1 MDQSHLRAISNDYQ
15 DVKLVSLKGWQRAD
29 EILPRDA
36 GGPYV
41 VLQEAYDSDDLKTE
55 YDEFLLG
62 KSGEWVSIA
71 IFFRLPADLRV
82 QEFVFGTA
90 AEVIELMENLPEKAH
105 IYRKGESLAA
115 AELDASDDLGNIFQQ
130 NKA

>member
-41 VLQEAYDSDDLKTE
+41 VLQEAYDPDDLKTE

-62 KSGEWVSIA
+62 KSGEWVSVGV
-71 IFFRLPADLRV
+71 FFRLPADLRV

-90 AEVIELMENLPEKAH
+90 AEVIELMENLPEKAR
-105 IYRKGESLAA
+105 IYRKGECLTAPES
-115 AELDASDDLGNIFQQ
+115 DFPDDLGQVFQE

>member
-1 MDQSHLRAISNDYQ
+1 MDQSHLRAVSNDYQ

-29 EILPRDA
+29 EIFPRDS

-41 VLQEAYDSDDLKTE
+41 VLQEAYDPDDLKTE

-62 KSGEWVSIA
+62 KSGEWVSVGV
-71 IFFRLPADLRV
+71 FFRLPADLRV

-90 AEVIELMENLPEKAH
+90 AKVIELMENLTEKAH
-105 IYRKGESLAA
+105 IYRKGESLAGP
-115 AELDASDDLGNIFQQ
+115 ESDTSDDLGQVFQQ